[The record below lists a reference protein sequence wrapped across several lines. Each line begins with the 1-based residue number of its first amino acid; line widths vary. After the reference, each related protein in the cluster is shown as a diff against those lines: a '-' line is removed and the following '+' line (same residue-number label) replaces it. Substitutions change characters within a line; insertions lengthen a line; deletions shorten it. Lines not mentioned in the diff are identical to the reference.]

1 MLAACVDIFMNEW
14 DVWTREV
21 GIARLEVNEQEELL
35 FKHGNNNYTNWME
48 FALFFNINLEKHGI
62 LITI

>member
-14 DVWTREV
+14 DVWKREV

-35 FKHGNNNYTNWME
+35 FKHGNNN
-48 FALFFNINLEKHGI
+48 
-62 LITI
+62 